1 MEENPQGRTLDREV
15 FEQAQAE
22 ADRRFPLPKD
32 TPTGGAIRYGV
43 GAFLAVLSMEL
54 LLPLVGLWWSGFVTI
69 ALGAA
74 IGWSDTNGKY
84 RANSREFRELYDVYR
99 QTRR

>member
-1 MEENPQGRTLDREV
+1 MEEGLQERGLDREA

-22 ADRRFPLPKD
+22 ADRRFPLPKN
-32 TPTGGAIRYGV
+32 TPTGGAIRYGI

-54 LLPLVGLWWSGFVTI
+54 FLPIIGLWWSGFVTI

-74 IGWSDTNGKY
+74 IGWSDTNSTY
-84 RANSREFRELYDVYR
+84 RANSREFRELYNAYR